1 VTTTLLDRVPLDDIT
16 AQARQVRFGEAVLR
30 LFAFLGIML
39 GRALGYAWLV
49 PVWFF
54 LAVRTGWRD
63 VHPPRVSDGRA
74 GAR

>member
-1 VTTTLLDRVPLDDIT
+1 VTALLERVPVDQIT
-16 AQARQVRFGEAVLR
+16 DQAHQVRFGETLLR

-39 GRALGYAWLV
+39 GRALGYAWLA

-54 LAVRTGWRD
+54 AAVRVGWRD
-63 VHPPRVSDGRA
+63 VHPPKVSDGRP

>member
-1 VTTTLLDRVPLDDIT
+1 VTTSVLGRVPADQIT
-16 AQARQVRFGEAVLR
+16 ADARQVRLGETLLR

-63 VHPPRVSDGRA
+63 VHPPKVSDGRA